1 MSDRVWSVIAA
12 VALLEGI
19 AFHFDPALGWE
30 LVLTLFVA
38 AIQEYLA
45 DRHES

>member
-1 MSDRVWSVIAA
+1 MSDRVWSAIAA

-30 LVLTLFVA
+30 LVLALFVA
-38 AIQEYLA
+38 AVQEYLA
-45 DRHES
+45 ERRES

>member
-1 MSDRVWSVIAA
+1 MSDRVWSAIAV

-19 AFHFDPALGWE
+19 AFNFDPALGWE

-38 AIQEYLA
+38 AVQEYLGG
-45 DRHES
+45 RHES